1 MFGFILVA
9 KACLY
14 ILITLSKLSLRLS
27 DKMDH
32 QQNKKKGGIMDGIEL
47 NDRTIEF
54 IENARTN
61 NDGSLSGVKM
71 KDIIKSLREVQ
82 KEEFKKEKE
91 KVEKEQKL
99 QRDAGKTCH
108 LCYRILF

>member
-1 MFGFILVA
+1 MWLSSAKLVMFGFILVA

-27 DKMDH
+27 DKQLNMDH
-32 QQNKKKGGIMDGIEL
+32 QQNKKKGGIMDGIEM

-54 IENARTN
+54 IENARTK
-61 NDGSLSGVKM
+61 GLKM

-82 KEEFKKEKE
+82 KEEFEKEKE
-91 KVEKEQKL
+91 YS
-99 QRDAGKTCH
+99 RDCGWP
-108 LCYRILF
+108 RRP